1 MACCIEI
8 NRKKDSRHRAI
19 WRDAG
24 ISYSVPF
31 LSQEEVADI
40 PVLDPVSAHIELIEE
55 NNVLRKVIADA
66 VIANLSV
73 ITDKILQFTRAI
85 RKSASLL
92 LSVASQLIFAHK
104 TTGGAITAF
113 FLKTH
118 STAPQLSAA
127 LPPSPYPGTVRRER
141 SF

>member
-1 MACCIEI
+1 MACCIAI
-8 NRKKDSRHRAI
+8 NRKKNSRHRAI

-40 PVLDPVSAHIELIEE
+40 PVLNPVSAHIELIEG

-73 ITDKILQFTRAI
+73 ITDKTQN
-85 RKSASLL
+85 
-92 LSVASQLIFAHK
+92 
-104 TTGGAITAF
+104 
-113 FLKTH
+113 
-118 STAPQLSAA
+118 STNNF
-127 LPPSPYPGTVRRER
+127 R
-141 SF
+141 

>member
-1 MACCIEI
+1 MPKMACCIEI

-55 NNVLRKVIADA
+55 NNVLRKVIADFHA
-66 VIANLSV
+66 SMGSA
-73 ITDKILQFTRAI
+73 TRNHG
-85 RKSASLL
+85 RNNHCL
-92 LSVASQLIFAHK
+92 F
-104 TTGGAITAF
+104 
-113 FLKTH
+113 
-118 STAPQLSAA
+118 P
-127 LPPSPYPGTVRRER
+127 
-141 SF
+141 

>member
-1 MACCIEI
+1 MPYIVMPKMACCIEI

-55 NNVLRKVIADA
+55 NYGLLKVIADFHA
-66 VIANLSV
+66 SMESATRNHWRNNHCLFPQNSFNSPTTVRNSSAFTLSGNWPER
-73 ITDKILQFTRAI
+73 TQ
-85 RKSASLL
+85 
-92 LSVASQLIFAHK
+92 
-104 TTGGAITAF
+104 
-113 FLKTH
+113 FLKYLI
-118 STAPQLSAA
+118 SSA
-127 LPPSPYPGTVRRER
+127 
-141 SF
+141 

>member
-1 MACCIEI
+1 MPYIAMPKMACCIEI

-40 PVLDPVSAHIELIEE
+40 PVLNPVSAHIELIEG

-73 ITDKILQFTRAI
+73 ITDKIQN
-85 RKSASLL
+85 
-92 LSVASQLIFAHK
+92 
-104 TTGGAITAF
+104 
-113 FLKTH
+113 
-118 STAPQLSAA
+118 STNNF
-127 LPPSPYPGTVRRER
+127 R
-141 SF
+141 

>member
-55 NNVLRKVIADA
+55 NNVLRKVIADFHA
-66 VIANLSV
+66 SM
-73 ITDKILQFTRAI
+73 
-85 RKSASLL
+85 KSACRKLHGNWK
-92 LSVASQLIFAHK
+92 IK
-104 TTGGAITAF
+104 
-113 FLKTH
+113 LKNLFTNEK
-118 STAPQLSAA
+118 
-127 LPPSPYPGTVRRER
+127 R
-141 SF
+141 